1 MCVGCGASYTYEE
14 AFAKGIVTLSYEDF
28 KKRTAERKE
37 RASKPETWAEVKI
50 DKHGL
55 IWNTDG
61 LVLINLFKCNYLVQR
76 VNKWV
81 QDEKNRAPIQSG
93 LDARHGK

>member
-1 MCVGCGASYTYEE
+1 MCVGCGGLYTYEE

-28 KKRTAERKE
+28 KRATAERKE
-37 RASKPETWAEVKI
+37 RAAKPETWAEVKI

-61 LVLINLFKCNYLVQR
+61 LVLVNLFQCSHLVRR

-81 QDEKNRAPIQSG
+81 TSAEYREYVQKTNGGQ
-93 LDARHGK
+93 